1 MGNGGEK
8 QNNKTTEQ
16 ERKEKKR
23 KGTREKGKGED
34 RQVTQSRWALD
45 RICRRW
51 RRYRGNEHK
60 VEKKNQNRG
69 VHICCNQSMRV
80 AGIRQM
86 QEGWI

>member
-8 QNNKTTEQ
+8 QNQKN
-16 ERKEKKR
+16 RKEKKR
-23 KGTREKGKGED
+23 KGTREKGKRRGQAGDIEPLGF
-34 RQVTQSRWALD
+34 W
-45 RICRRW
+45 ICRRW

-86 QEGWI
+86 EEGWI